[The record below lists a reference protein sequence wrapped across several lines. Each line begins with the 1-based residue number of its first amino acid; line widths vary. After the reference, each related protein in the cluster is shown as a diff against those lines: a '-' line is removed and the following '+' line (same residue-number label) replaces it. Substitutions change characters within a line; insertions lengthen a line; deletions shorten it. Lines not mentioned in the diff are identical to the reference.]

1 MAETQLTY
9 GTGVAVADGDWV
21 RIEAGKTV
29 GRVSSVLNTMEQ
41 AKSRGLEAR
50 GVVIDA
56 QPKGLVF
63 LSEQYLLDDPL
74 QFIRR
79 GPGEVARF
87 GLTTAL
93 AFSVL
98 LLLPALYSFF
108 SALYSA
114 ATTGHVTVISLGYS
128 HTHRESVPWQV
139 GWARFVS
146 PAILLLALVTFDGS
160 RGSTLRWWLSGA
172 AAAIGLTLLCFS
184 AWFTALGKAAF
195 LLAFVSVLF
204 LAIFIDRKLGRG
216 VAFLFLLAC
225 VLGLVWRFARAI

>member
-1 MAETQLTY
+1 MAETHLTY
-9 GTGVAVADGDWV
+9 ATGLAVADGDWV

-29 GRVSSVLNTMEQ
+29 GRVSSVLNTVEQ
-41 AKSRGLEAR
+41 AKSHGLEAR
-50 GVVIDA
+50 GVVVDA

-63 LSEQYLLDDPL
+63 LSEQYLRDDPL

-87 GLTTAL
+87 SLAAAF

-108 SALYSA
+108 SVIHSA
-114 ATTGHVTVISLGYS
+114 FTTGHVTVISLGYS

-139 GWARFVS
+139 GWARFAS
-146 PAILLLALVTFDGS
+146 PVILLVALFTFDGS

-172 AAAIGLTLLCFS
+172 AATIGLTLLCFS
-184 AWFTALGKAAF
+184 AWFTTLGKAAF
-195 LLAFVSVLF
+195 LLAFVGVIS
-204 LAIFIDRKLGRG
+204 LAALIDRKLGRN
-216 VAFLFLLAC
+216 VASLFLLAC